1 MARPSLEACS
11 SSPVR
16 GARSSLPRAVRRRAS
31 ALVSRQT
38 ARVRAVLLVFR
49 ARHRVRAVG
58 MGEARQRCALLHAR
72 SAMPGDRFG
81 GEAMNMIDT
90 ARDALR
96 ATGATVLEALGS
108 NGRVDEVRSPGGLTR
123 AAEGSESIIGLR
135 AGSPGRR
142 VAGSPGRRVAQSASC
157 IRGPLSPASLPA

>member
-1 MARPSLEACS
+1 
-11 SSPVR
+11 
-16 GARSSLPRAVRRRAS
+16 
-31 ALVSRQT
+31 
-38 ARVRAVLLVFR
+38 
-49 ARHRVRAVG
+49 
-58 MGEARQRCALLHAR
+58 
-72 SAMPGDRFG
+72 
-81 GEAMNMIDT
+81 MNMIDT

-142 VAGSPGRRVAQSASC
+142 VAGSPGRRVA
-157 IRGPLSPASLPA
+157 GSPGRRVAGSPGRRVAGSPNLRLAYGTAFAR